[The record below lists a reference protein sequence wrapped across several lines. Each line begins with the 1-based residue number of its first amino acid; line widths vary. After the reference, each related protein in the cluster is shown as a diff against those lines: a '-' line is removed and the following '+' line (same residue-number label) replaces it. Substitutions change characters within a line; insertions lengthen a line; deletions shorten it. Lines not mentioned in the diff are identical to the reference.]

1 MRNRPQDIFQT
12 ESNVIILILCSVFV
26 TCRNVGAMEV
36 FALPKDK
43 RALVAGVLLSAVKIE
58 RVEKQVC
65 YWF

>member
-1 MRNRPQDIFQT
+1 M
-12 ESNVIILILCSVFV
+12 LFV

-58 RVEKQVC
+58 RVEKQVRYC
-65 YWF
+65 YYNLNAGMLMDSGL